1 MKIKPNTTKKN
12 LADFVKI
19 QPFVLSQQTKPIII
33 NTETEKLRLIYEL
46 NLNHYK
52 SMCLKAESETDANL
66 HLYYKGYTDALEK
79 VLNDLHKLNILK

>member
-12 LADFVKI
+12 LADFVNKEPNYMLPRLTNDICKGEAEKI
-19 QPFVLSQQTKPIII
+19 
-33 NTETEKLRLIYEL
+33 RLIYEL

-52 SMCLKAESETDANL
+52 GMCLKAESETDANL